1 VEFSERGFAA
11 FADEWRAADALRD
24 QPVRI
29 EQGSGS
35 VSGIA
40 RGIDPDGALL
50 VDTGAGRER
59 FISGEVSLRPAA

>member
-1 VEFSERGFAA
+1 MEFSERGFAA

-29 EQGSGS
+29 EQGGGS

-50 VDTGAGRER
+50 VDTGDQRQR
-59 FISGEVSLRPAA
+59 FVSGEVSLRPAA